1 MKRLLFLALLLS
13 IPAIADEPKSITA
26 RTAALKK
33 LDGFIPLYWDEQN
46 GKLLMEISRFN
57 EELIYQTGL
66 PAGLGSNPVGLDRG
80 ELSDTRLVKFQRVG
94 PRVLLV
100 QTNQGF
106 RASSMNPNE
115 RRAVE
120 ESFAQ
125 SILGGFTVEAVEGG
139 RVVVDATSF
148 FMRDAHGVIQR
159 LKSTGQG
166 TYSVDESRSAFFLE
180 RTKSFPKNTEVEV
193 TLTFTTN
200 DNPGPLVRSV
210 TPTPQVITVR
220 EHHSF
225 IQLPEPG
232 YVPREHDPRV
242 GYIAIEF
249 YDYSSSFTGP
259 VQKRW
264 IARHRISKDKPIV
277 YYVDNGVPEPIR
289 SALVEGASWWREAF
303 AAAGFPDAYRVEIL
317 PDGVDPMDVRYNVI
331 NWVHRSTRGWS
342 YGNSVIDPRTGEI
355 LKGHV
360 SLGSLRIRQDYMIGT
375 GLIAPPDDL
384 ANLDDDMAAQM
395 SLARIRQ
402 LSAHEVGHTIGL
414 DHNMAA
420 STYDRASV
428 MDYPAPMV
436 EIKDGK
442 LDLSNAYTR
451 SIGAYD
457 KWAIRY
463 GYADVSPQ
471 QLAQIVEDGVK
482 AGMLFVQDSDSRPVS
497 GAHPLGSVWDNGSD
511 PIAMLRHEIE
521 VRRIALSQFGLR
533 SIPAGTPLA
542 MLEAKL
548 VPLYLHHRYQLEAA
562 AKSIGGVYFTYAVKT
577 ANGVSPSEVRRIE
590 TPARQR
596 DAIAAVVS
604 TLDPSFLAIPDSILE
619 MIPPPAHAIQ
629 GEAIEL
635 FNRRRD
641 PVFSPESAA
650 LSSADI
656 TLGAL
661 FNPLRGARMNSFHAA
676 DSNNPP
682 FSEAIDAA
690 LRQTWRATVPPKLGG
705 ISRSVRSLVVTRLMS
720 VAADGNADP
729 QVRAVATDALRTLRT
744 YIAGKQ
750 WSGLDGAHALATRDD
765 IARFLER
772 PDVPRKQS
780 EPVAVP
786 PGPPI

>member
-1 MKRLLFLALLLS
+1 MKRRFLIALLFCVPLS
-13 IPAIADEPKSITA
+13 AEEPKKT
-26 RTAALKK
+26 R
-33 LDGFIPLYWDEQN
+33 LDGFIPLVWDEQK
-46 GKLLMEISRFN
+46 GKLFMEISRFG

-66 PAGLGSNPVGLDRG
+66 SAGLGSNPVGLDRG
-80 ELSDTRLVKFQRVG
+80 ELSDTRMVRFQRVG
-94 PRVLLV
+94 PKVLLV
-100 QTNQGF
+100 QTNQSY
-106 RASSMNPNE
+106 RASSENLNE

-125 SILGGFTVEAVEGG
+125 SILGGFTVDSVDGE
-139 RVVVDATSF
+139 RVTVDATSF

-159 LKSTGQG
+159 LKSRGEG
-166 TYSVDESRSAFFLE
+166 NYSVDESRSALFLE

-232 YVPREHDPRV
+232 YVPRQFDPRV
-242 GYIAIEF
+242 GYISVDF
-249 YDYSSSFTGP
+249 YDYSSTFTGP
-259 VQKRW
+259 VEQRW
-264 IARHRISKDKPIV
+264 IARHRLSKDKPIV

-289 SALVEGASWWREAF
+289 SALIEGTSWWREGF
-303 AAAGFPDAYRVEIL
+303 AAAGFPNAFQVKVL
-317 PDGVDPMDVRYNVI
+317 PEGADPMDVRYNVI
-331 NWVHRSTRGWS
+331 QWVHRSTRGWS
-342 YGNSVIDPRTGEI
+342 YGGSITDPRTGEI
-355 LKGHV
+355 LKGSV
-360 SLGSLRIRQDYMIGT
+360 RLGSLRIRQDYAIGT

-384 ANLDDDMAAQM
+384 ANLDEDTAAQM

-402 LSAHEVGHTIGL
+402 LAAHEVGHTLGL

-436 EIKDGK
+436 EIRDGK
-442 LDLSNAYTR
+442 LDLSNAYTK

-463 GYADVSPQ
+463 GYAEVGTEE
-471 QLAQIVEDGVK
+471 LKQIVEEGVK
-482 AGMLFVQDSDSRPVS
+482 AGMLFVKDSDARPVS
-497 GAHPLGSVWDNGSD
+497 AAHPLGSVWDNGSD
-511 PIAMLRHEIE
+511 PIAMLRHEME

-533 SIPAGTPLA
+533 SIPPGTPLS

-548 VPLYLHHRYQLEAA
+548 VPLYLHHRYQVEAA

-577 ANGVSPSEVRRIE
+577 PSGVSPSEVRRIE

-604 TLDPSFLAIPDSILE
+604 TLDPNFLALPDSILKL
-619 MIPPPAHAIQ
+619 IPPPAHGFQ
-629 GEAIEL
+629 GQTVEL
-635 FNRRRD
+635 FHRRRD
-641 PVFSPESAA
+641 PVFRAEAAAQASAE
-650 LSSADI
+650 I

-661 FNPLRGARMNSFHAA
+661 FDPLRAARMNSFHAEDA
-676 DSNNPP
+676 SNPS
-682 FSEAIDAA
+682 FGESVDAA
-690 LRQTWRATVPPKLGG
+690 IRQTWRSPVAPQLGG
-705 ISRSVRSLVVTRLMS
+705 ISRTVRSLVVTKLMS
-720 VAADGNADP
+720 LAADTTIDA
-729 QVRAVATDALRTLRT
+729 QVRAVATESLRTLRA
-744 YIAGKQ
+744 YIATKPAA
-750 WSGLDGAHALATRDD
+750 GLDAAHQRATRDD
-765 IARFLER
+765 IDRFLER
-772 PDVPRKQS
+772 PDAPRKQS
-780 EPVAVP
+780 EPVPVP